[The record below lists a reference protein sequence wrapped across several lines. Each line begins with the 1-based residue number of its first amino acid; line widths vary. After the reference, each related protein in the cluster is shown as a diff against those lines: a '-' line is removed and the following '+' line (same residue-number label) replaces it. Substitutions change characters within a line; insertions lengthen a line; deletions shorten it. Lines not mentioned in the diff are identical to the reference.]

1 MAERRLQVFHAVAR
15 NLSFTQ
21 AAEQLC
27 MTQQAVTF
35 LVRQLEEH
43 LNVRLLRRNRGRL
56 ELTPAGE
63 LALDYASRILA
74 LSEELESRVGDMTGE
89 IGGTLLLGASPT
101 VAEFYLPQILAE
113 FRVIYPRVQAQ
124 MAVSYSETI
133 LNRVANNTIDLGLV
147 SSRNV
152 QPNLAGGSLEVICQ
166 HELMLICS
174 TMHPMASAKQVA
186 ACDVACERLICREPG
201 SSTRKGTDN
210 YFLSNGLPPE
220 DLNVIMELGSPESI
234 KAVVES
240 GLGVSILPRVAIA
253 KELRLGTLCALQLV
267 PKLERNLFVALPE
280 SPYRSQLVGTF
291 AEFAT
296 SRMRAMAVTR

>member
-43 LNVRLLRRNRGRL
+43 LNVRLLWRNRGRL

-63 LALDYASRILA
+63 LVLDYASRILA
-74 LSEELESRVGDMTGE
+74 LSEELESRVGEMRGE
-89 IGGTLLLGASPT
+89 IGGTLLLGASAT

-124 MAVSYSETI
+124 MLVSTSANI
-133 LNRVANNTIDLGLV
+133 LDSLARNAIDLGLV
-147 SSRNV
+147 SSGHT
-152 QPNLAGGSLEVICQ
+152 QPPLPGLSLDVICK

-174 TMHPMASAKQVA
+174 TMHPMAPAKQMAV
-186 ACDVACERLICREPG
+186 CDIAFERFICREPG
-201 SSTRKGTDN
+201 SGTREGTDD
-210 YFLSNGLPPE
+210 YFRSNGFLPE
-220 DLNVIMELGSPESI
+220 DLNVVMELGSTESI

-267 PKLERNLFVALPE
+267 PKLERSLFVALPE
-280 SPYRSQLVGTF
+280 SPYRSPLVGTF